1 MCYSVC
7 IKEETGKPACF
18 HLKEGQSLL
27 AALERSRINCN
38 VQVGCRGGGCGV
50 CRVRVLSGTFRRK
63 AMSKTHINE
72 DDLRSGV
79 MLACRVFPESDMEIT
94 AEPPVTRNPFVT
106 NITA

>member
-1 MCYSVC
+1 MCPVVC
-7 IKEETGKPACF
+7 IKKEAAPPLCVEVPEGK
-18 HLKEGQSLL
+18 SLL
-27 AALERSRINCN
+27 AALERRCN
-38 VQVGCRGGGCGV
+38 RDVAAGCRGGGCGV

-94 AEPPVTRNPFVT
+94 AEPPVTRNPFGT